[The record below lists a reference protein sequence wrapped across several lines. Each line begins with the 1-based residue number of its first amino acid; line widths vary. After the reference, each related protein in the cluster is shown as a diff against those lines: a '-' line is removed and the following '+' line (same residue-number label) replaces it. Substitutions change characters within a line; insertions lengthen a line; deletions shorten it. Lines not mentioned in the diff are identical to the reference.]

1 VGVCGASLDTNI
13 RPAGSRTSPVVAL
26 RLPPANCLDPSGIRC
41 PGRPQRVTLLSPIC
55 KPHGL
60 KKRNRPLYGYNW
72 FQARRAG
79 ISSAGCR
86 CKVKS
91 ERPGGP
97 THRIYYATH
106 GYASGCCVSPPG
118 IALDGCPDRWL
129 PPPAEVV
136 SALRACI
143 VLVAICGYYSQAALR
158 AVGPLTPPPLTPPAK
173 APVEKG
179 GQAVGW
185 SGR

>member
-1 VGVCGASLDTNI
+1 
-13 RPAGSRTSPVVAL
+13 
-26 RLPPANCLDPSGIRC
+26 
-41 PGRPQRVTLLSPIC
+41 VTLLSPIR
-55 KPHGL
+55 KPHSP
-60 KKRNRPLYGYNW
+60 KKPTRPLYGYNW

-79 ISSAGCR
+79 ISSAGVEGPGCR

-91 ERPGGP
+91 ERPVGP

-118 IALDGCPDRWL
+118 FALDGCPDRWL

-143 VLVAICGYYSQAALR
+143 VLVAICGHYSQAALR
-158 AVGPLTPPPLTPPAK
+158 AVGPLTPPAPYSPGQSPGGEGGPSGWMERTLGVRGAAASFAK
-173 APVEKG
+173 STTEHLQAPRPQKTE
-179 GQAVGW
+179 
-185 SGR
+185 